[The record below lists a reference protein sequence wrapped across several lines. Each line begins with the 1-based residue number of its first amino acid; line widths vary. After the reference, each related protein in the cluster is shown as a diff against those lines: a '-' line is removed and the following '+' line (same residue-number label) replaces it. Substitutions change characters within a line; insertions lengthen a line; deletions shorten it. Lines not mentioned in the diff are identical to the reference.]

1 MLSPLIL
8 ADAGEPG
15 MLDINY
21 VSCIWVL
28 IIFVIL
34 VLILYKT
41 AWKNVLAGLKARE
54 ERIRGDIAS
63 AEAAKAKA
71 DATLRE
77 FNLQLATAEE
87 RAKTLLAQAA
97 VDAEKIAASIRL
109 RSQQE
114 AEEIKERANEEIE
127 ATKRQALSEIYDQAV
142 NLSTNIA
149 EKIIRRNLNPDDQ
162 RDLVRQSLD
171 ELQSIKV

>member
-1 MLSPLIL
+1 MLSSLFL
-8 ADAGEPG
+8 AEGG
-15 MLDINY
+15 LLDLDLL
-21 VSCIWVL
+21 SAAWVL
-28 IIFVIL
+28 AIFL
-34 VLILYKT
+34 VVAIILYKT
-41 AWKNVLAGLKARE
+41 AWKNVLTSLKARE

-63 AEAAKAKA
+63 AEAA
-71 DATLRE
+71 
-77 FNLQLATAEE
+77 
-87 RAKTLLAQAA
+87 RAKAA

-127 ATKRQALSEIYDQAV
+127 TTKRQALAEIYDQAV

-162 RDLVRQSLD
+162 RDLVKQSLD

>member
-8 ADAGEPG
+8 AEAGEPG
-15 MLDINY
+15 MLDINII
-21 VSCIWVL
+21 SCVWVL

-54 ERIRGDIAS
+54 ERIRGDIAA

-71 DATLRE
+71 DASLRE
-77 FNLQLATAEE
+77 FNTQLATAEE
-87 RAKTLLAQAA
+87 KAKTIVAQAA
-97 VDAEKIAASIRL
+97 LDAEKIAAGIRL

-142 NLSTNIA
+142 NLSTSIA

-162 RDLVRQSLD
+162 RDLVKQSLD
-171 ELQSIKV
+171 QLQSLNA

>member
-1 MLSPLIL
+1 MLSPIIL
-8 ADAGEPG
+8 AEAGEPG
-15 MLDINY
+15 MLDINII
-21 VSCIWVL
+21 SCVWVL

-34 VLILYKT
+34 VVILYKT

-54 ERIRGDIAS
+54 ERIRGDIAA

-71 DATLRE
+71 EASLKE
-77 FNLQLATAEE
+77 FNTQLATAEDK
-87 RAKTLLAQAA
+87 AKNILAQAA
-97 VDAEKIAASIRL
+97 LDAEKIAAGIRL

-127 ATKRQALSEIYDQAV
+127 ATKRQALSEIYDQAA
-142 NLSTNIA
+142 NLSTSIA

-162 RDLVRQSLD
+162 RDLVKQSLD
-171 ELQSIKV
+171 QLQSLNA